1 MKDLITQLRIS
12 LKATLFLAVLLC
24 GIYPLVVWLLAQG
37 LFPANAN
44 GSLVMGNGK
53 ILGSSLISQGF
64 TGPKYFHP
72 RPSAAGQGY
81 DATRSGGSNLGPTSR
96 KLVETVRQRVDEY
109 RSENNLPPDAL
120 VPADAVTASASG
132 LDPHISLKNALLEAA
147 RVVKAR
153 GLSEDIV
160 LKEIKHYTEGRGLGV
175 LGEPRVNVLMLN
187 LALDRMSVSIAVMP
201 SRKDQVEND

>member
-1 MKDLITQLRIS
+1 MKKLIAELRIS
-12 LKATLFLAVLLC
+12 LMATLSLAVILC
-24 GIYPLVVWLLAQG
+24 GIYPLLVWVLAQG
-37 LFPANAN
+37 LFPAKAN

-64 TGPKYFHP
+64 TAPKHFHP

-81 DATRSGGSNLGPTSR
+81 DATSSGGSNLGPTSK

-120 VPADAVTASASG
+120 VPIDAVTASASG
-132 LDPHISLKNALLEAA
+132 LDPHISLNNALLQAA
-147 RVVKAR
+147 RVARAR

-160 LKEIKHYTEGRGLGV
+160 LTRIKFHTKQNWVR
-175 LGEPRVNVLMLN
+175 
-187 LALDRMSVSIAVMP
+187 
-201 SRKDQVEND
+201 

>member
-1 MKDLITQLRIS
+1 MKDLIAQLRIS
-12 LKATLFLAVLLC
+12 LTATLFLAVLLC
-24 GIYPLVVWLLAQG
+24 GIYPLAVWLIAQG
-37 LFPANAN
+37 LFPTNAN

-53 ILGSSLISQGF
+53 ILASSLISQGF
-64 TGPKYFHP
+64 TVPKYFHP

-81 DATRSGGSNLGPTSR
+81 DATSSGGSNLGPTSK

-132 LDPHISLKNALLEAA
+132 LDPHISLKNALLQAA

-160 LKEIKHYTEGRGLGV
+160 LKEIQRHTEGRDLAI

-187 LALDRMSVSIAVMP
+187 LALDRMPVSIAAMP
-201 SRKDQVEND
+201 SKKDQLGND

>member
-1 MKDLITQLRIS
+1 MKNLIAQLRIS
-12 LKATLFLAVLLC
+12 LTATLFLAVLLC
-24 GIYPLVVWLLAQG
+24 GIYPLAVWVLAQG
-37 LFPANAN
+37 LFQAKAN

-53 ILGSSLISQGF
+53 VIGSSLISQGF
-64 TGPKYFHP
+64 TVPKYFHP

-81 DATRSGGSNLGPTSR
+81 DATSSGGSNLGPTSK

-120 VPADAVTASASG
+120 VPIDAVTASASG
-132 LDPHISLKNALLEAA
+132 LDPHISLNNALLQAA
-147 RVVKAR
+147 RVARAR

-160 LKEIKHYTEGRGLGV
+160 LTRIKFHTKGRDLGI

-187 LALDRMSVSIAVMP
+187 LAMDGAQVNPGAIPRG
-201 SRKDQVEND
+201 KD